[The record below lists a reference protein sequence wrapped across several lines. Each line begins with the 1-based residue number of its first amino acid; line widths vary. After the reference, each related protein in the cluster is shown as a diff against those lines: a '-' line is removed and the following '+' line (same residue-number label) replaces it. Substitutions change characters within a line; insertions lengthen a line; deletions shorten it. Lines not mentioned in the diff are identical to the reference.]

1 MKEIIGKTPWLTLH
15 VSCPLQS
22 ETPLELLRRG
32 RVTDKADLYVRN
44 NQDLAGHMVLGAAP
58 EDLHVRFERPGGG
71 AAELGLA
78 ELKRF
83 PYTELEMVLQCSGN
97 SRRRFAGSS
106 PVSGAPWGDGAVAN
120 VVFGGVRLADVFA
133 DLGLTGADARFLTA
147 RAACSEADAEQRG
160 PFERSVPLADLGDAL
175 LAFTLNGE
183 PLPALHGGP
192 LRLALPGFYGVN
204 NVKWLRE
211 LRFTD
216 EESPSH
222 FQRDKYRLP
231 KEPLRPGGPFR
242 ATLANSTPSWRM
254 RLKSLLWRP
263 LVGETLTAGPT
274 LIGGVAWTDGRSRVA
289 RVAVSSDGGTSWHD
303 ADLNA
308 PASPYAWTEW
318 SLTLTLAAGEPELWV
333 RAFDD
338 AGNAQPLDPNEG
350 WNPAGYEW
358 GSTERVR
365 LAVFERAA
373 SERPPAEAGLEPAG
387 R

>member
-1 MKEIIGKTPWLTLH
+1 MNEITGKTPWLALH
-15 VSCPLQS
+15 VTSPLQI
-22 ETPLELLRRG
+22 EAPLELLRRS
-32 RVTDKADLYVRN
+32 RVTPKCDLYIRN
-44 NQDLAGHMVLGAAP
+44 NQDLAGHMTLAAAP
-58 EDLHVRFERPGGG
+58 TDWPFTIYRPDGG
-71 AAELGLA
+71 AARLTVADLG
-78 ELKRF
+78 RF

-97 SRRRFAGSS
+97 SRRRFGGSS

-120 VVFGGVRLADVFA
+120 VVFGGVRLADVLT
-133 DLGLTGADARFLTA
+133 DLGLTDTGARFLTV
-147 RAACSEADAEQRG
+147 RSACSEADAEHRG
-160 PFERSVPLADLGDAL
+160 PFERSVPRTNLDDAL

-204 NVKWLRE
+204 NLKWLRE
-211 LRFTD
+211 LRFTG

-231 KEPLRPGGPFR
+231 KERLRPGQAFR

-274 LIGGVAWTDGRSRVA
+274 EFGGVAWTDGRSRVS
-289 RVAVSSDGGTSWHD
+289 RVAVSRDCGVTWQD
-303 ADLNA
+303 AELHT
-308 PASPYAWTEW
+308 PESPYAWTEW
-318 SLTLTLAAGEPELWV
+318 SLTLTLAAGEPEVWV

-338 AGNAQPLDPNEG
+338 AGNAQPLGADEG

-358 GSTERVR
+358 GSAERVR
-365 LAVFERAA
+365 LAVFND
-373 SERPPAEAGLEPAG
+373 L
-387 R
+387 